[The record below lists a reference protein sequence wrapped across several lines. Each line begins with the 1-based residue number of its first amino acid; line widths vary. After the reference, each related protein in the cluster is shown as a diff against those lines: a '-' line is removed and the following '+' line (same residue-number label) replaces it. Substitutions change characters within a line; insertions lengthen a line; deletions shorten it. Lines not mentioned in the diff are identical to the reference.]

1 MLTGILQYKKCD
13 IFPSTEFRTKN
24 NPIGNWEFSNV
35 QRFTL
40 ETKDSFRQFL
50 TEV

>member
-1 MLTGILQYKKCD
+1 MLTGILQYKKGD
-13 IFPSTEFRTKN
+13 IFPEFRTKN
-24 NPIGNWEFSNV
+24 NPIGNWEYSNV